1 MGKTEQLCLELMD
14 FFKGDAKR
22 IQHYIKVHSLA
33 ALIGKGEG
41 LDEKT
46 QFILETAALVHDMGI
61 VVAEAKYGKETG
73 ALQEQ
78 EGPAAA
84 EELLTRLGYEE
95 AVVKRVSYLVG
106 HHHTYSHIDGVDYQI
121 LVEADFLVNFHEEGM
136 EKEQILTVKKNVFRT
151 ETGLQVLKKMYGIEE
166 PPKLSETWA
175 QDGLSELE
183 DFIESQ
189 GVYIRQ

>member
-1 MGKTEQLCLELMD
+1 MGKMEELYVELMD

-61 VVAEAKYGKETG
+61 VPAEEKYGKETG

-78 EGPAAA
+78 EGPKVA
-84 EELLTRLGYEE
+84 EQLLQKLGFSED
-95 AVVKRVSYLVG
+95 VISRVCYLVG
-106 HHHTYSHIDGVDYQI
+106 HHHTYSGIDGMDYQI
-121 LVEADFLVNFHEEGM
+121 LVEADFLVNFCEGGM
-136 EKEQILTVKKNVFRT
+136 KKENILTVKKNVFRT
-151 ETGLQVLKKMYGIEE
+151 KTGIEILNKMYGIQE
-166 PPKLSETWA
+166 PVKLSETWA
-175 QDGLSELE
+175 RDGLDELE

-189 GVYIRQ
+189 GIYIRQ